1 MHIAEISSSR
11 VSDIVRDVKVPAKA
25 TSPRDVVQA
34 SVAAAHSFI
43 GMLSDEQ
50 KSKAMY
56 ALDDSRRPNWSNL
69 PAGILDFERNGVRL
83 GMLNDEQVRGV
94 FQFLAVALSADG
106 YRTVAEVVGA
116 DEILSRTERAG
127 HFAWTD
133 ENYWLAFFG
142 ELSESQKWG
151 WQFGGHHLG
160 VNFTWSGDR
169 VCMSPTFVGVEPAS
183 YLSGGSVIAPLAPQL
198 EAGIDLVNALSPVE
212 RTKCMVGDRPEEVWT
227 GAGRDGFVPELE
239 GSRVGDWSANQQNM
253 LRDMI
258 PMWLGMMD
266 EASKAARMA
275 EVEADLEG
283 TYFGW
288 HGVTDGSGP
297 IYYRIQGPALIIEYS
312 TQGGVG
318 ADTGHYHSI
327 YREPLNEYGANA
339 GLN

>member
-1 MHIAEISSSR
+1 MNIAEISSSR
-11 VSDIVRDVKVPAKA
+11 VSDIARDVKVPAGA
-25 TSPRDVVQA
+25 NSSCDVVQA
-34 SVAAAHSFI
+34 SVAAANSFI

-56 ALDDSRRPNWSNL
+56 AIDDSRRPNWSNL

-83 GMLNDEQVRGV
+83 GELNDEQVRRL
-94 FQFLAVALSADG
+94 FEFLADALSADG
-106 YRTVAEVVGA
+106 YRTVVEVVGA
-116 DEILSRTERAG
+116 DEVLSHTERAG

-142 ELSESQKWG
+142 KPSESQKWG

-160 VNFTWSGDR
+160 VNFTLCANSI
-169 VCMSPTFVGVEPAS
+169 CISPTFVGVEPAS
-183 YLSGGSVIAPLAPQL
+183 YLSSGSVIAPLAPQL
-198 EAGIDLVNALSPVE
+198 EAGIALVNALSVAE
-212 RTKCMVGDRPEEVWT
+212 RTNCMVDDRPEEVWT

-239 GSRVGDWSANQQNM
+239 GSRVGDWSENQQNM

-266 EASKAARMA
+266 EGSKRARMA
-275 EVEADLEG
+275 EIDADLED

-327 YREPLNEYGANA
+327 YRDPLNEYGANT
-339 GLN
+339 GTN